1 MSTLAHATTHSE
13 KARCSSL
20 TSCSVCMHYAVICS
34 LLLVSISNPKK
45 KGGSF
50 ATCVRHRIWPQQHNR
65 KRPQSAQ
72 KKTIGKDGDCS
83 NRKVKAYSC
92 VAASVLITCLAFA
105 VAFSTVPWLQVDH
118 CLSFLRLQN
127 AGTGRRGEEKA
138 TTARALVGSRP
149 PICER
154 RCITC
159 GHCEAVQVPVIPQE
173 NKSRSRQFLGM
184 ATVRGDYSSNYK
196 PLSWK
201 CKCGDLIF
209 DP

>member
-1 MSTLAHATTHSE
+1 MLIVDKLQCLHALCSHMLSSFTVLRE
-13 KARCSSL
+13 KEGA
-20 TSCSVCMHYAVICS
+20 
-34 LLLVSISNPKK
+34 LLRAASNL
-45 KGGSF
+45 
-50 ATCVRHRIWPQQHNR
+50 PQQHNH
-65 KRPQSAQ
+65 KSPPSAQ
-72 KKTIGKDGDCS
+72 KKTISKDGDCS
-83 NRKVKAYSC
+83 NGKVKAYSC
-92 VAASVLITCLAFA
+92 CVAA
-105 VAFSTVPWLQVDH
+105 TVVSLQCH
-118 CLSFLRLQN
+118 GCRMQ
-127 AGTGRRGEEKA
+127 GRGEEKA
-138 TTARALVGSRP
+138 RVRSLVGSRP

-173 NKSRSRQFLGM
+173 KKSRSRQFLGT

>member
-1 MSTLAHATTHSE
+1 MGPLDRIGTKSPLCLLLLMLFLLSYNPIKHSVE
-13 KARCSSL
+13 GR
-20 TSCSVCMHYAVICS
+20 S
-34 LLLVSISNPKK
+34 LLTLLE
-45 KGGSF
+45 
-50 ATCVRHRIWPQQHNR
+50 
-65 KRPQSAQ
+65 
-72 KKTIGKDGDCS
+72 
-83 NRKVKAYSC
+83 
-92 VAASVLITCLAFA
+92 VAS
-105 VAFSTVPWLQVDH
+105 
-118 CLSFLRLQN
+118 
-127 AGTGRRGEEKA
+127 GRGEEKA
-138 TTARALVGSRP
+138 TVRALVGSRP

-173 NKSRSRQFLGM
+173 KKSRSRQFLGT

>member
-92 VAASVLITCLAFA
+92 VAASVLIACLAFA
-105 VAFSTVPWLQVDH
+105 VAF
-118 CLSFLRLQN
+118 
-127 AGTGRRGEEKA
+127 RGEEKA

>member
-1 MSTLAHATTHSE
+1 MGPLDRIGTKSPLRLLLIMLFLLSYNPIKHSVE
-13 KARCSSL
+13 GR
-20 TSCSVCMHYAVICS
+20 S
-34 LLLVSISNPKK
+34 LLTLLEVASGR
-45 KGGSF
+45 GG
-50 ATCVRHRIWPQQHNR
+50 
-65 KRPQSAQ
+65 
-72 KKTIGKDGDCS
+72 
-83 NRKVKAYSC
+83 
-92 VAASVLITCLAFA
+92 
-105 VAFSTVPWLQVDH
+105 
-118 CLSFLRLQN
+118 
-127 AGTGRRGEEKA
+127 EKA
-138 TTARALVGSRP
+138 TVRALVGSRP

-173 NKSRSRQFLGM
+173 KKSRSRQFLGT